1 MASKKHARRKNI
13 QYSDPGKI
21 LELVMNLNDDNC
33 AQLQIKINLYLKE
46 ECEAETAFLIVVHD
60 EEASIESIGI
70 TALPRRHRICL
81 TPKLYEVLK
90 STSEQTDLIMNF
102 GSDFQDI
109 VSPFVSKDVK
119 KRVLMLSIVDK
130 PLSVIVCVVAPK
142 VLEENAAH
150 LIYECF
156 LFAWPVLKKTIQLEY
171 ECTLKQKCQQLLRV
185 ARRLFTQV
193 ASLETL
199 LQIAMEQ
206 AKLLTKAE
214 YCSVML
220 VDLDRMELV
229 KSSRQ
234 TLTDD
239 PVPEN
244 RFSMHIGIA
253 GQVIRTGN
261 LINCKNA
268 KEHPAYNPVIDSS
281 PGVDCKAILCF
292 PIREQT
298 GIIGVGQ
305 LINKVGD
312 PYFDAMDEEM
322 ALAFSIYCGVC
333 IMHSVIYQ
341 KIQEAHIRNALANEL
356 VMYHMKVGDSEVS
369 RVLECTASHNHP
381 HFTSLHFNIRALPLR
396 ELPCYV
402 LKMFSDLGFDKKFNI
417 KPNKLARFILHV
429 KKGYRDVPYHS
440 WLHAFNVAQW
450 TYAAITNYKL
460 VSQGYYTDLQAL
472 MYLIA
477 GLVHD
482 MDHRGTTNSFQIQG
496 QTTLAALYSSEG
508 SVMERH
514 HLAQAMCVLNTEG
527 CDILEALPRRDY
539 DRALMLL
546 RDYILATDLA
556 NYFKNLNEYKVIS
569 YDFQKGNRV
578 HISALHSLLMNAA
591 DLSDQLKDW
600 GNVKKTAVAVLTEF
614 FKQGDVEK
622 SRGDLP
628 VNIMDREKCF
638 IPALEVQFLNMTCVP
653 LFDILGRML
662 SKAQQCLKIIENH
675 IERWEAAKP
684 IFSEVPIA
692 AGLSVL
698 LSPELDNLIEQQLKE
713 KQRLEAD
720 EED

>member
-1 MASKKHARRKNI
+1 
-13 QYSDPGKI
+13 
-21 LELVMNLNDDNC
+21 
-33 AQLQIKINLYLKE
+33 
-46 ECEAETAFLIVVHD
+46 
-60 EEASIESIGI
+60 
-70 TALPRRHRICL
+70 
-81 TPKLYEVLK
+81 
-90 STSEQTDLIMNF
+90 MNF

-244 RFSMHIGIA
+244 RFPMHIGIA

-556 NYFKNLNEYKVIS
+556 NYFKYVLKT
-569 YDFQKGNRV
+569 
-578 HISALHSLLMNAA
+578 HS
-591 DLSDQLKDW
+591 S
-600 GNVKKTAVAVLTEF
+600 F
-614 FKQGDVEK
+614 
-622 SRGDLP
+622 
-628 VNIMDREKCF
+628 
-638 IPALEVQFLNMTCVP
+638 
-653 LFDILGRML
+653 
-662 SKAQQCLKIIENH
+662 
-675 IERWEAAKP
+675 
-684 IFSEVPIA
+684 
-692 AGLSVL
+692 
-698 LSPELDNLIEQQLKE
+698 
-713 KQRLEAD
+713 
-720 EED
+720 